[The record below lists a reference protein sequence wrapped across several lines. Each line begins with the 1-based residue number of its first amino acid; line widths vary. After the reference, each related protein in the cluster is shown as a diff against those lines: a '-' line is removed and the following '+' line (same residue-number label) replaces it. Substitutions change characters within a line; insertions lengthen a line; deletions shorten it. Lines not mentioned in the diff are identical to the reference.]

1 MVTNHF
7 SVVLNFYYNP
17 LTLEEVCESIDDR
30 RLCEKIRK
38 SFQKTDEIV
47 VNVVNHLHSHDPYKF
62 VESLCD
68 EFKIIKKAT
77 WEDEC
82 LKFEVITDCN
92 MSVET
97 LKDKLYNAE
106 LENCEYEDF
115 DSGWVVTT
123 LDSEFE
129 YGFIDY
135 RIQEHIKVIPLDP
148 VSDPEEIS
156 GSETNSSDESEES
169 ESEFSNSYEVVGSDD
184 ESLDSSSDSDS
195 NEYEYYEVQLQLYVK
210 KSYDSE
216 SYINIEDP
224 KLYEIIKNSC
234 KETEA
239 SFNLYKYLKYYKA
252 SKFAKPLIYNAK
264 LETAMW
270 KKSQDNVFLVF
281 IFKTREEVQISLIR
295 RLLENFPLE
304 SKLFDDEFEL
314 YTILTNDQNHEYGIL
329 DFRKPE
335 NINIKKM

>member
-17 LTLEEVCESIDDR
+17 LTLEEVCESIEDR

-77 WEDEC
+77 WNDEC

-135 RIQEHIKVIPLDP
+135 RIQEHIKVMPLDP
-148 VSDPEEIS
+148 VSDPEESS

-169 ESEFSNSYEVVGSDD
+169 ESEFSNSYEVVDSDE

-210 KSYDSE
+210 KSD
-216 SYINIEDP
+216 INIEDP

-304 SKLFDDEFEL
+304 SKLFDDDFEL